1 MTRPGEREEAA
12 LWSRWRALA
21 RKTDRSAGAEP
32 DEMTLAAYADGRLDA
47 RRAEAVEAWLFDHPD
62 ALADVLAARALA
74 TAHAEV
80 PEALLGR
87 ACALVASQQ
96 NRVLP
101 FPQSTLRSGSWRG
114 VMAWASIA
122 ASLLI
127 TSLVGLSLTG
137 HAQYEAASRPVSAA
151 LPDLL
156 DPPGGLFS
164 GFDEDPA
171 T

>member
-12 LWSRWRALA
+12 LWSRWRALT
-21 RKTDRSAGAEP
+21 RETAGPAAAEP
-32 DEMTLAAYADGRLDA
+32 DELTLAAYADGQLDA
-47 RRAEAVEAWLFDHPD
+47 PRAEAVEAWLFDHPD

-74 TAHAEV
+74 NAYAEV
-80 PEALLGR
+80 PETVLLD
-87 ACALVASQQ
+87 ACALVEALQGG
-96 NRVLP
+96 VVA
-101 FPQSTLRSGSWRG
+101 FPGPVSRTGTWRG
-114 VMAWASIA
+114 IMAWGSIA

-137 HAQYEAASRPVSAA
+137 HAQYEMVARPASTT

-164 GFDEDPA
+164 SFDDEPA